1 MIETRGLVRT
11 FGSVRALD
19 GLDVTIPEGRIV
31 GLLGPNGAGK
41 TTLLSILTTLLE
53 PTSGTATVDGID
65 VAADPLEVRRRLGYV
80 PEHGT
85 VYEGLTAREFLDLA
99 GAAHDVESDVVTRR
113 AERFFEYFDLV
124 ESRDRRLGGFSKG
137 MRRKVLVAAAVLH
150 DPRVVLLD
158 EPLDG
163 LDVPSQDKV
172 IGVLRDLAEQGRTVL
187 LSSHVLEQV
196 ESIADHLVVVAQG
209 RAVWQGA
216 LDVLRDENPARP
228 LREVFRAMTAGD
240 EDVGASLSNLLSE
253 EDA

>member
-41 TTLLSILTTLLE
+41 TTLLSIVTTLLE
-53 PTSGTATVDGID
+53 PTGGNAFVDGID
-65 VAADPLEVRRRLGYV
+65 VVEDPLEVRRRLGYV

-85 VYEGLTAREFLDLA
+85 VYEGLTAREFLELA
-99 GAAHDVESDVVTRR
+99 GAAHGVEPELVRR
-113 AERFFEYFDLV
+113 RSERFFEHFDLS
-124 ESRDRRLGGFSKG
+124 ESVDRRLGGFSKG

-163 LDVPSQDKV
+163 LDVPSQDTV
-172 IGVLRDLAEQGRTVL
+172 IGVLRDLAAQGRTVL

-196 ESIADHLVVVAQG
+196 ESIADHLVVIARG

-216 LDVLRDENPARP
+216 LDVLRAENPDQP
-228 LREVFRAMTAGD
+228 LREVFRRMT
-240 EDVGASLSNLLSE
+240 VGEEASGTSLSSLLAE
-253 EDA
+253 EGA